1 VLRVQLLGEVSA
13 VRDGRPVPLSA
24 IHRRLLAFLALH
36 PGPHARDTL
45 AARFWPDTAT
55 ARANLRT
62 AVWTLRQALGPDAVH
77 ATRESVAL
85 GSVVRDLDDPDHE
98 GEPCAGLDDDWA
110 DAARAEHR
118 SRRLARLDA
127 LVAGAD
133 DPATAATW
141 AASRCALAPLDEP
154 AHRVLI
160 EKLAAAGDPAGALV
174 VGRDLAGATART
186 PDLAAGSSA

>member
-1 VLRVQLLGEVSA
+1 MLRVQLLGEVSA

-24 IHRRLLAFLALH
+24 HTGDCSRSSRCI
-36 PGPHARDTL
+36 PGPHARDAL

-85 GSVVRDLDDPDHE
+85 GPVVRDLDDPDRD

-118 SRRLARLDA
+118 ARRLA
-127 LVAGAD
+127 
-133 DPATAATW
+133 PA
-141 AASRCALAPLDEP
+141 RRPRRRRRRP
-154 AHRVLI
+154 GRRGRVGR
-160 EKLAAAGDPAGALV
+160 LAAAHSP
-174 VGRDLAGATART
+174 RWTSPRT
-186 PDLAAGSSA
+186 GY